1 MSWLSSQG
9 ISLTQ
14 LIQKMKKL
22 YLFAMMAFASSLY
35 SQTTPPYNQDFTTFP
50 LTGWYLGYTFNANVG
65 NGPTNAST
73 NYWQQKPFMG
83 NTAAN
88 DQSLCVNMY
97 TSNISYWAVTNAFD
111 LSAGDYEISF
121 DYATTNGP
129 FMTNPNGPAP
139 QVEGGDKFKILVTT
153 DNGATWQELRNWDN
167 PNITI
172 SNERNK
178 LTIDVSAYKSNNVKF
193 AFYAS
198 DGTVFNSQA
207 NYRIFVDNFKV
218 QLKSSMNV
226 TESGKSNFTVFP
238 NPTAGKISVKSEKNV
253 KSLELYEISGKSL
266 STSATNELDLSKAT
280 KGSYILKAT
289 FSDNTTA
296 TKNVIKK

>member
-1 MSWLSSQG
+1 MMVKLTRRNLSNNNFINYF
-9 ISLTQ
+9 ISDVLA
-14 LIQKMKKL
+14 IKSGH
-22 YLFAMMAFASSLY
+22 LFNSTTTKNEKTLSIRDDGFASSLY
-35 SQTTPPYNQDFTTFP
+35 SQTTPPYNQDFTFP

-65 NGPTNAST
+65 NGPTSAST

-238 NPTAGKISVKSEKNV
+238 NPTAGKISVKSKKMLNHWNYTKSAEKVCQPQQPMN
-253 KSLELYEISGKSL
+253 
-266 STSATNELDLSKAT
+266 
-280 KGSYILKAT
+280 
-289 FSDNTTA
+289 
-296 TKNVIKK
+296 